1 MLLAYAA
8 LLGAISLSVLG
19 QVLLKTG
26 VERTP
31 GLFNLLFD
39 PFTLLGLVTYGT
51 AAILYIIS
59 IRRIPLTIAFPSAA
73 LSYVAVAV
81 IAHFMWNE
89 PLGWPQLAGIVL
101 IGGGLVMLHVS
112 T

>member
-1 MLLAYAA
+1 MFLPYCA
-8 LLGAISLSVLG
+8 LLGAISLGVLG

-31 GLFNLLFD
+31 GFVNLLLD
-39 PFTLLGLVTYGT
+39 PFTILGLATYGA

-59 IRRIPLTIAFPSAA
+59 IKRIPLTIAFPSVA
-73 LSYVAVAV
+73 LSYVVVAV

-89 PLGWPQLAGIVL
+89 PLGWPQLAGIAL
-101 IGGGLVMLHVS
+101 IGGGLIMLHVS
-112 T
+112 A

>member
-31 GLFNLLFD
+31 GFINQLFD
-39 PFTLLGLVTYGT
+39 PFTILGLVIYGT

-81 IAHFMWNE
+81 IAHFLWHE
-89 PLGWPQLAGIVL
+89 PLGWPQLAGIML

>member
-1 MLLAYAA
+1 MLLSYVA
-8 LLGAISLSVLG
+8 LLAAISLSVLG

-26 VERTP
+26 VERTSHV
-31 GLFNLLFD
+31 LNLLLD
-39 PFTLLGLVTYGT
+39 PFTLLGLATNGS
-51 AAILYIIS
+51 AAILYILA

-81 IAHFMWNE
+81 LAHFLWNE
-89 PLGWPQLAGIVL
+89 PLGWPQFAGIVL

-112 T
+112 A